1 MWPAPCGLP
10 AGLAPGPHSPY
21 RAAWRRSPRPSS
33 LWGTLLTLVNLTS
46 KLRMGR
52 GRAGG
57 FPSVCPF
64 STAPLVVAMTG
75 SHSPVPCPR
84 RTSSAWAVRSLL
96 RVTAPRLYA
105 APHASRPRG
114 PPNWLQDGEREGG
127 RGRGGGDRAAAATPP
142 VVPAPAGAG
151 RSQPDLGCGQR
162 ALSAH
167 RHRRAP
173 KPRASFRSPVGCPS
187 ASLEGVTRPLN

>member
-1 MWPAPCGLP
+1 MGSPLRTPSRVGSWSPLSLP
-10 AGLAPGPHSPY
+10 GCLAQESEAVESMGHPPHLGELDLQVADGARQGRRFPICLSVFHSP
-21 RAAWRRSPRPSS
+21 
-33 LWGTLLTLVNLTS
+33 V
-46 KLRMGR
+46 
-52 GRAGG
+52 GG
-57 FPSVCPF
+57 GHDWF
-64 STAPLVVAMTG
+64 AL
-75 SHSPVPCPR
+75 PVPCPR